1 MSSPTEGE
9 HGEHSVVGLSAKTS
23 EFYCASCS
31 PRASGGEWISGRSG
45 SETQKDDVLQR
56 VALCFRAFSDEQECR
71 FGNRLPPW
79 AALPQDFFPQW
90 LSSHTV
96 FRGRTVQAPTEMWVM
111 DIIFL
116 EQLSPTL

>member
-1 MSSPTEGE
+1 MANILSSGFPLRPLNSIAPLAVPGPAAENGFP
-9 HGEHSVVGLSAKTS
+9 GGPGPKLKKTM
-23 EFYCASCS
+23 F
-31 PRASGGEWISGRSG
+31 
-45 SETQKDDVLQR
+45 LQR
-56 VALCFRAFSDEQECR
+56 VALCFRAFSDEQEGR
-71 FGNRLPPW
+71 FGNWLSPW

-96 FRGRTVQAPTEMWVM
+96 FQGRTVQAPTETWVM